1 MARVPYRS
9 KEDSEPELFDR
20 LAAERGL
27 PIENIFL
34 VLANA
39 PAVADAVLT
48 MAMALRK
55 QTALDRQLR
64 ELAVLTVG
72 HVLEAE
78 YEVAHHHNSA
88 VKAGLPGAKLAGLTE
103 PAKHPGLYSEP
114 ELAVIDYARS
124 VTLTGRADDALWAR
138 VTKVLPLQEQ
148 VELVVTVAWYNAVV
162 RMILPL
168 GVENEDWLVLL
179 DPDQA

>member
-1 MARVPYRS
+1 MARVPYPS
-9 KEDSEPELFDR
+9 AEDGEPALFDR

-34 VLANA
+34 ALANA

-55 QTALDRQLR
+55 QTALERQLR

-78 YEVAHHHNSA
+78 YEIAHHHNSA
-88 VKAGLPGAKLAGLTE
+88 VRAGVGAAKLAGLS
-103 PAKHPGLYSEP
+103 AGGGGGVYSEA
-114 ELAVIDYARS
+114 EGAVIDYARA
-124 VTLTGRADDALWAR
+124 VTLTGRAEDLLWSRIAAF
-138 VTKVLPLQEQ
+138 LPIPEQ

-162 RMILPL
+162 RMILPM
-168 GVENEDWLVLL
+168 GIEIEDWLVLL
-179 DPDQA
+179 EPPQP

>member
-1 MARVPYRS
+1 MARVPYCTQDDGES
-9 KEDSEPELFDR
+9 VLFDR

-34 VLANA
+34 ALANA
-39 PAVADAVLT
+39 PVVADAVLT

-72 HVLEAE
+72 HTLQAE
-78 YEVAHHHNSA
+78 YEIAHHHNSA
-88 VKAGLPGAKLAGLTE
+88 VKVGVGAAKLAGLRE
-103 PAKHPGLYSEP
+103 ESRADLYSEA
-114 ELAVIDYARS
+114 ELAVIDYARA
-124 VTLTGRADDALWAR
+124 VTLTGKADDVLWAR
-138 VTKVLPLQEQ
+138 VAKVLPLQEQ

-168 GVENEDWLVLL
+168 EIDIEEWLVLL
-179 DPDQA
+179 EPDGP